1 MADGQSPN
9 IKTAHC
15 PVVVEYLCDP
25 EQEYVCPVRGVHCGP
40 CLTYFNKQA
49 WGALWPDLMVWRA
62 PTNSRVL
69 GFGDGKVSPP
79 VSDDPIEITNVWLH
93 VHKEAFVNYFLLGSP
108 PRRMA
113 ILRGDL
119 LVCGGRYTW
128 VDHVQGTM
136 ELCPPW
142 TCGRVTRDA
151 RADRWIKSGQK
162 MLRPQCYYFLERK

>member
-1 MADGQSPN
+1 MADGQIPN
-9 IKTAHC
+9 ITAAHC

-25 EQEYVCPVRGVHCGP
+25 GQEYVNTSGVHCGP
-40 CLTYFNKQA
+40 CLTYYNKQA
-49 WGALWPDLMVWRA
+49 WARGDLMVWRA

-79 VSDDPIEITNVWLH
+79 VSDDPIGITNVWLH
-93 VHKEAFVNYFLLGSP
+93 VHKEVFVNYFLLGSP
-108 PRRMA
+108 PRRMP

-136 ELCPPW
+136 ELCPEW

-151 RADRWIKSGQK
+151 GADRWIKSGQK
-162 MLRPQCYYFLERK
+162 MLCPRCYYILERK